1 MRKVGYKYLAAAVVL
16 ILLAILV
23 FLPSGAGPGALPRE
37 MGFFGALH
45 NSLWNLD
52 LAKWKWR
59 KSIRPKAM
67 FLQ

>member
-1 MRKVGYKYLAAAVVL
+1 MRNVGYKYLAVAIVL
-16 ILLAILV
+16 ILLAMLV

-37 MGFFGALH
+37 MGFIGGLH
-45 NSLWNLD
+45 NSLLNLD